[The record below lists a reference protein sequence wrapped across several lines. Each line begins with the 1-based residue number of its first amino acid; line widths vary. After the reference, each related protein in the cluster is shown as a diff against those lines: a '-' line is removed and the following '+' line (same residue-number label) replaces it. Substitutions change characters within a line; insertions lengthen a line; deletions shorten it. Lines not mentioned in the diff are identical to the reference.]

1 MHSPDSPLIRSIAAT
16 RNDLESAIRDQ
27 IDLLRQPGSAG
38 WEGRLGAAIT
48 LPLTGA
54 SAVLVGLAHVTL
66 ASTDEAEWR
75 KLFGE
80 PEVPVPEEPAPG
92 PI

>member
-1 MHSPDSPLIRSIAAT
+1 MHSPDSSLIRSIAAT

-27 IDLLRQPGSAG
+27 IDLVRQPGAAG
-38 WEGRLGAAIT
+38 WEGRIGAAIT

-80 PEVPVPEEPAPG
+80 PEAPVPEEPVPG